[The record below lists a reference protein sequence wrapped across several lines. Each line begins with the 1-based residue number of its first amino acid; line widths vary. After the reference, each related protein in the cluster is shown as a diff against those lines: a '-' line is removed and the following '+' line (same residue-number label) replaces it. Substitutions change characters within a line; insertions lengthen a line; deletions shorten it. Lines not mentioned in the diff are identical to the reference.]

1 MAKKYMTANGMELL
15 KRFGISGVD
24 ALINSRCSRL
34 YCACGKILEDESK
47 CSCGGTGPSITV
59 SLGAGDSTIY
69 RKVDE
74 LFCGD
79 LPGVEKKPEDTRVHI
94 YFNSLVANVNMENGV
109 LSFVSRPVPI
119 MAFDNEN
126 IEIYRTYNIRGVLV
140 EDVVSLIKN
149 ENINHSKLANILN
162 IAEIME
168 YKFFEDVAKYF
179 GNVFTYGH
187 SLLANPEFV
196 RKHTV
201 CAQSVIDKS
210 SERISIVDEASLCK
224 YFKVPYCFKDYMVD
238 AYFPKAFNSS
248 WSFTDIT
255 ALDVYPEEIKGCFGY
270 YIETGKFARRNI
282 SAFMNTFDDEFFDSL
297 DKIKCFIKY
306 LRKNFYMG
314 DDAFKKAKQAFEY
327 AEENKL
333 PITENIINAKYLFNM
348 KNSARLTQTFKAE
361 SMSDEF
367 CMIRDT
373 QGIVPAMNQVLTWLA
388 DKTE

>member
-1 MAKKYMTANGMELL
+1 MDVRSIRSIDSSAIVLFKTEL
-15 KRFGISGVD
+15 
-24 ALINSRCSRL
+24 RL
-34 YCACGKILEDESK
+34 PFTL
-47 CSCGGTGPSITV
+47 
-59 SLGAGDSTIY
+59 L
-69 RKVDE
+69 
-74 LFCGD
+74 
-79 LPGVEKKPEDTRVHI
+79 
-94 YFNSLVANVNMENGV
+94 
-109 LSFVSRPVPI
+109 
-119 MAFDNEN
+119 
-126 IEIYRTYNIRGVLV
+126 VLV

-149 ENINHSKLANILN
+149 ENINHSKLTNILN

-306 LRKNFYMG
+306 LRKNLSSLCWRFS
-314 DDAFKKAKQAFEY
+314 K
-327 AEENKL
+327 
-333 PITENIINAKYLFNM
+333 ITNCVWRTAH
-348 KNSARLTQTFKAE
+348 
-361 SMSDEF
+361 
-367 CMIRDT
+367 
-373 QGIVPAMNQVLTWLA
+373 P
-388 DKTE
+388 